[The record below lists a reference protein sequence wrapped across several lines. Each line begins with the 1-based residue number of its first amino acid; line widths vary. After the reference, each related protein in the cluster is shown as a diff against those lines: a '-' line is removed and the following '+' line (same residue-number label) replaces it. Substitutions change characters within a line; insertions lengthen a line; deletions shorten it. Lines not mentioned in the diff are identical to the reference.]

1 VRIPNRRANMTT
13 RIGLAGVV
21 SIIAVGAF
29 LTAPAFA
36 QDDLT
41 GHRHLRAFDQERI
54 HASFPTGA
62 DIYQQRAQVP
72 RQCSDSPARC

>member
-1 VRIPNRRANMTT
+1 MTT
-13 RIGLAGVV
+13 RFGLAGVA

-41 GHRHLRAFDQERI
+41 GQRHVRAFDQGRI
-54 HASFPTGA
+54 HAGVPGGA
-62 DIYQQRAQVP
+62 DIYQQRAEVS
-72 RQCSDSPARC
+72 RRCSDSPARC